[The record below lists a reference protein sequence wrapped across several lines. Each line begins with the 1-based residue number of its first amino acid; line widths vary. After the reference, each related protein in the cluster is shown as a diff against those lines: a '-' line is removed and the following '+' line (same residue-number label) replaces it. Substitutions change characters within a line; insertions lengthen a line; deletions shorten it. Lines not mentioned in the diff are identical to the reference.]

1 MVLARWRGKRRVSG
15 SSRTQMKHPWV
26 GNELGTSTQLKK
38 DPAGW
43 SRQRGNNVNRVDMVP
58 TCKAISAMLTSIV
71 FTFRTMLEHWRGLS
85 YTMTPKMCLFKRS
98 FWQPF
103 KIEVE
108 WGRQKEIWATWGI
121 CEWTIQLKNTVV
133 PLTIVTDGMEK
144 YRLNHEYLGVK
155 LTVLDYRWDK
165 NGDRRRELTGI
176 AEWWQDHK
184 LT

>member
-1 MVLARWRGKRRVSG
+1 M
-15 SSRTQMKHPWV
+15 
-26 GNELGTSTQLKK
+26 
-38 DPAGW
+38 
-43 SRQRGNNVNRVDMVP
+43 
-58 TCKAISAMLTSIV
+58 
-71 FTFRTMLEHWRGLS
+71 
-85 YTMTPKMCLFKRS
+85 
-98 FWQPF
+98 
-103 KIEVE
+103 
-108 WGRQKEIWATWGI
+108 
-121 CEWTIQLKNTVV
+121 KNTVV